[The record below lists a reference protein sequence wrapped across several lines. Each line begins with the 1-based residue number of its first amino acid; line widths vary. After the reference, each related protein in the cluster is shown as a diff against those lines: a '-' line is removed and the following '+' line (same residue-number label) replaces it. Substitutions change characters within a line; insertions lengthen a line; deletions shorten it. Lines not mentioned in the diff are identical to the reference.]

1 MGSISAKRLS
11 PVVKLGLHLSVLS
24 QLKLTFR
31 TLNIEVP
38 AWPLCLSQCVFVW
51 MYNNVVFKYWNLYQV
66 LY

>member
-31 TLNIEVP
+31 TLNMP
-38 AWPLCLSQCVFVW
+38 AWPLCLSECVFVR